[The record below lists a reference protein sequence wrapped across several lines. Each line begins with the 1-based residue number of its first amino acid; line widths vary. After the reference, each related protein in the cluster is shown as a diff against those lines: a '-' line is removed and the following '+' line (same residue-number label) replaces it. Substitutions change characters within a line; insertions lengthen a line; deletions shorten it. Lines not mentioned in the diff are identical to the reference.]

1 MEPYEKA
8 SDRPDRKWHVRVG
21 VCGSDGPRRP
31 SRNSLVWGVFLMALG
46 SAFLLD
52 RLDVVQLPN
61 LGSLWPLVFPVIG
74 VAHLAE
80 GRFGQALTFLM
91 LGAWFFACEFN
102 WYGLDYGNSWPLVL
116 VAVGAGIVVRA
127 LGGDGRGRVREG
139 GGSC

>member
-1 MEPYEKA
+1 MERDEMTG
-8 SDRPDRKWHVRVG
+8 DRPDRKWHVRVG
-21 VCGSDGPRRP
+21 VSGSDGPRKPTGR
-31 SRNSLVWGVFLMALG
+31 SLVWGLFLMALG

-52 RLDVVQLPN
+52 RLDVVNMPN

-74 VAHLAE
+74 IAHLAE
-80 GRFGQALTFLM
+80 GRFGQAITFIL

-127 LGGDGRGRVREG
+127 LGLEPRRVREG